1 MSSPSETTKYILL
14 NGRISTKKGEIYL
27 NNNQVE
33 GTFIDRTIYIF
44 GEIDTEMARD
54 IISKIDLINEYDS
67 LVEDDDTAVLTSL
80 ISKGI
85 IDAEAVNGVVGREP
99 IYLEINSN
107 GGETSAGYSIITAI
121 ENSNTPIIVYV

>member
-1 MSSPSETTKYILL
+1 M
-14 NGRISTKKGEIYL
+14 

-44 GEIDTEMARD
+44 GEINTEMARD
-54 IISKIDLINEYDS
+54 VISKIDLINEYDS

-80 ISKGI
+80 INKGI
-85 IDAEAVNGVVGREP
+85 IDAKGVNGVVGREP

-107 GGETSAGYSIITAI
+107 GGRNICWI
-121 ENSNTPIIVYV
+121 